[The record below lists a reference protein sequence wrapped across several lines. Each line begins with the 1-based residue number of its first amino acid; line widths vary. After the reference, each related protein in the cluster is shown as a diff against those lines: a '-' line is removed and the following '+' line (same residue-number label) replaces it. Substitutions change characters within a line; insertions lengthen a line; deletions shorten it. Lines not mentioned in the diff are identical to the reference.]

1 MYLSVCKSDLILGC
15 YKSVVNMW
23 GWANY
28 FMTINRTLKCTIVCL
43 QYVRRMNPKY
53 SFYILYQNSEG
64 GGGGG
69 GLYVYK

>member
-1 MYLSVCKSDLILGC
+1 
-15 YKSVVNMW
+15 MW

-28 FMTINRTLKCTIVCL
+28 FMTINWTLKCTIVCL
-43 QYVRRMNPKY
+43 QYVRCMHPKY
-53 SFYILYQNSEG
+53 SFYILYLNSEGG